1 MPVWDANLYL
11 KFGDER
17 TQPSIDLVSRVNL
30 ANPEHII
37 DVGCGPGNSTA
48 ILRQRWP
55 HAQVAGLDSS
65 PGMLAAARLTRP
77 DGEWIEADAA
87 EWHANTSATFDLVFS
102 NAVLQW
108 IPNHAAL
115 VPGLF
120 ERVAP
125 GGALAFQI
133 PARMFSL
140 SHQLILEVADDPA
153 WSARMSAARQ
163 GFTLERPGF
172 YYDALAGQAARLDI
186 WETEYCHVMQDHD
199 AIIQWV
205 RGTAVRPFL
214 EALAT
219 EEERQRFIAQLQV
232 RVQQSYPLQRDGK
245 VLFPFRRLF
254 VIAYR

>member
-1 MPVWDANLYL
+1 MPVWDAKLYL

-17 TQPSIDLVSRVNL
+17 TRPSLDLVSRVDL
-30 ANPEHII
+30 ARPEHII

-55 HAQVAGLDSS
+55 HSQVAGLDSS
-65 PGMLAAARLTRP
+65 PEMLVAAKLSQP
-77 DGEWIEADAA
+77 EGEWIEADAA
-87 EWHANTSATFDLVFS
+87 EWHANTSATYDLVFS

-108 IPNHAAL
+108 IPNHAEL

-120 ERVAP
+120 GRVAA

-133 PARMFSL
+133 PARAFSL
-140 SHQLILEVADDPA
+140 SHQLILEVAAEPA
-153 WSARMSAARQ
+153 WAARMAAAKQ

-172 YYDALAGQAARLDI
+172 YYDVLAAQATRLDI

-214 EALAT
+214 EALGT
-219 EEERQRFIAQLQV
+219 EDERERFMWQLTE
-232 RVQQSYPLQRDGK
+232 RVVQAYRPQRDGK